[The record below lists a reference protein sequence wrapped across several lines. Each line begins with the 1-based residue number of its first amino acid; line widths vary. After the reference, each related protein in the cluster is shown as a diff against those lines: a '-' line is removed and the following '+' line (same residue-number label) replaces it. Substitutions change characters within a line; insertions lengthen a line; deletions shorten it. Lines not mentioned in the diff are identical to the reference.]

1 MFARRLCGEIIHRY
15 EAKGFRLAGL
25 EMQILSEDL
34 AAQHSEETARR
45 EIARYFD
52 DGELWNYAMPDQ
64 AWLHE
69 T

>member
-1 MFARRLCGEIIHRY
+1 MFVRGPWR
-15 EAKGFRLAGL
+15 AGL
-25 EMQILSEDL
+25 KMQILSKNL
-34 AAQHSEETARR
+34 AARR
-45 EIARYFD
+45 KIAPYFE